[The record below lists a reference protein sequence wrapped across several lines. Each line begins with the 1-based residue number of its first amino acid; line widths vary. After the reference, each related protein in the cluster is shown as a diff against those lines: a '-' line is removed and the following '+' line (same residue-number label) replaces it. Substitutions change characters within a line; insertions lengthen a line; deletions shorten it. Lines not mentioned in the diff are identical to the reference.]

1 METINYKISGV
12 TATKILSAA
21 KKVGD
26 NPTMTI
32 CNINTTACDVSVFY
46 SKEAYSV
53 TNNSATARV
62 TITDFTEL
70 NSGDTVNLIATDG
83 TNYNFINGS
92 QSSVNGTWEST
103 TSNAATATNLMNV
116 INTASGPSGSRF
128 TATVAGAVVTV
139 TQATQGSAGNTT
151 VVLTD
156 SGTAGMTL
164 TNSFTGG
171 GDAASNTTSTFFVLK
186 SFNMPNNKTLTLD
199 KTDMSFNNKGFDL
212 YIQLGTSTEEVD
224 VIITI

>member
-21 KKVGD
+21 KNVGD

-46 SKEAYSV
+46 SKENYAV
-53 TNNSATARV
+53 
-62 TITDFTEL
+62 
-70 NSGDTVNLIATDG
+70 DG
-83 TNYNFINGS
+83 
-92 QSSVNGTWEST
+92 
-103 TSNAATATNLMNV
+103 
-116 INTASGPSGSRF
+116 SGS
-128 TATVAGAVVTV
+128 
-139 TQATQGSAGNTT
+139 
-151 VVLTD
+151 
-156 SGTAGMTL
+156 
-164 TNSFTGG
+164 
-171 GDAASNTTSTFFVLK
+171 AANTTSTFFVLK

-212 YIQLGTSTEEVD
+212 YIQLGASTEEVD

>member
-46 SKEAYSV
+46 SKENYAVDGSG
-53 TNNSATARV
+53 SAA
-62 TITDFTEL
+62 IFSFE
-70 NSGDTVNLIATDG
+70 
-83 TNYNFINGS
+83 NFC
-92 QSSVNGTWEST
+92 
-103 TSNAATATNLMNV
+103 
-116 INTASGPSGSRF
+116 GPSQL
-128 TATVAGAVVTV
+128 VT
-139 TQATQGSAGNTT
+139 TCKS
-151 VVLTD
+151 
-156 SGTAGMTL
+156 SE
-164 TNSFTGG
+164 
-171 GDAASNTTSTFFVLK
+171 SNTTSTFFVLK

>member
-12 TATKILSAA
+12 TPVKILGAA

-26 NPTMTI
+26 KPTMTI

-46 SKEAYSV
+46 SKESYGV
-53 TNNSATARV
+53 TNNSATAKV
-62 TITDFTEL
+62 TITDFTNL
-70 NSGDTVNLIATDG
+70 NSGDLVNLIATDG
-83 TNYNFINGS
+83 TNYDFTNGS

-103 TSNAATATNLMNV
+103 TSNDATATNLMNV
-116 INTASGPSGSRF
+116 INTSSGPAGTKF
-128 TATVAGAVVTV
+128 TAPVAGAVVRI
-139 TQATQGSAGNTT
+139 TQATQGVAGNTT
-151 VVLTD
+151 VTLTD
-156 SGTAGMTL
+156 SGTAGMAL

-171 GDAASNTTSTFFVLK
+171 ADSENNTTSTFYVLK

-212 YIQLGTSTEEVD
+212 YIELGTASEAVD
-224 VIITI
+224 VIIAI

>member
-1 METINYKISGV
+1 METINHKISGV
-12 TATKILSAA
+12 TPVKILGAA

-26 NPTMTI
+26 NPTMTV
-32 CNINTTACDVSVFY
+32 CNINTTACDVDIYY
-46 SKEAYSV
+46 SKENYGV

-70 NSGDTVNLIATDG
+70 NSGDKVNLIATDG
-83 TNYNFINGS
+83 TNYDFTNGS

-103 TSNAATATNLMNV
+103 TSNDATATNLMNV

-128 TATVAGAVVTV
+128 TATVAGAVITI

-156 SGTAGMTL
+156 SNTAGMAL

-171 GDAASNTTSTFFVLK
+171 EDTAGNTTSTFYIIK
-186 SFNMPNNKTLTLD
+186 GFNMPNNKTLTLD
-199 KTDMSFNNKGFDL
+199 KTDMSFKNKGFDM
-212 YIQLGTSTEEVD
+212 YIKLGTSTEDVD